1 MKIEGETIVIRV
13 GGVYLT
19 IDDFVQLYCGGE
31 DEQKN
36 KITNLVYGG
45 QCAGNK
51 DFKTFYF
58 TQTTVPDEQKRHHQ
72 SENFESQTQSIEVK
86 TPGKRDSSKYKQKNV
101 KLTLEEDADL
111 PSPGKQTGK

>member
-1 MKIEGETIVIRV
+1 M
-13 GGVYLT
+13 
-19 IDDFVQLYCGGE
+19 YCGGE

-58 TQTTVPDEQKRHHQ
+58 TQTTVPDEQKRQLQ
-72 SENFESQTQSIEVK
+72 SENGYFESQTQSIEVK
-86 TPGKRDSSKYKQKNV
+86 TPGKRDSLKYKQKNV
-101 KLTLEEDADL
+101 KLTLEDDADL
-111 PSPGKQTGK
+111 PSPGRQRGK